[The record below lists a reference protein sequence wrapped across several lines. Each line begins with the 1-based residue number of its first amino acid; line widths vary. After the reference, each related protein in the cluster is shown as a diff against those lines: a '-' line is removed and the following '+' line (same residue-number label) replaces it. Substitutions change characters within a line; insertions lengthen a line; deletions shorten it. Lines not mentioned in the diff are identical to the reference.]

1 METLSFMET
10 SLAQRVKAFGP
21 EENDTIKQWKKLNT
35 EYNIAA
41 MKYLQMDDHD
51 MVQNASISF
60 QFSKM
65 ILSFRRHLSFWT
77 ELSSSFLQK

>member
-1 METLSFMET
+1 MCFENAAIDGLMETLSFMET

-51 MVQNASISF
+51 MVRNTATSF
-60 QFSKM
+60 SFIQDNFS
-65 ILSFRRHLSFWT
+65 FCRHLS
-77 ELSSSFLQK
+77 S